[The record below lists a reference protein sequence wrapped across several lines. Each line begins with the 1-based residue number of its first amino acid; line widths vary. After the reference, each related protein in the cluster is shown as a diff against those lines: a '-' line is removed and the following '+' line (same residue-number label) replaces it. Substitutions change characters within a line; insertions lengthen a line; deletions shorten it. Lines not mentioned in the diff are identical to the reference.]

1 MSLQSYSGHIPREN
15 HNSRRYMHP
24 NMHCGTIYN
33 SQDMEATK
41 MSINRG
47 IKKEDAVHRY
57 NGVLL
62 SDKKETAIC
71 REPG

>member
-1 MSLQSYSGHIPREN
+1 
-15 HNSRRYMHP
+15 MHP